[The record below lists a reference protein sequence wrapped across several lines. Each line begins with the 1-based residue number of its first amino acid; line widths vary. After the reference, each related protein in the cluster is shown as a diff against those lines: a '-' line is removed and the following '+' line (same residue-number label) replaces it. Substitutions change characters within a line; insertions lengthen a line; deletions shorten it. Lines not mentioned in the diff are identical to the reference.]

1 AFGIVA
7 AIGISAAAVAIS
19 LTIVLFRIIG
29 PKQTRFVAQIMAAVI
44 GAGFV
49 IGLQVAAILSTGTLS
64 RFSVLTSDAA
74 LSIAPEMDSPVWWPV
89 KALLGDGTALLS
101 LLAGSLILLGVTIAV
116 FAPRLGDDV
125 IKASAAAVPAGP
137 RADAGR
143 RFHTMSRQQALRW
156 KELLL
161 LRRDP
166 WLVSQTL
173 MQLLYLL
180 PPALMLWR
188 SFADSSVA
196 IVLITP
202 VIVMA
207 AGQLAGG
214 LAWLTISGEDAAD
227 LVATAPLPGRQVTR
241 AKIEVVLIV
250 IGAVC
255 APLVIPLAFVAPVQA
270 AVTAVGVMISAMSA
284 TAIQLW
290 FRVQARRSQFRRR
303 QTSSRLA
310 TFAEAFASIGWAAT
324 SGLALAIG
332 NRRGDGVGDA
342 GIVQGVASGLD
353 DTQFGLGPHRGQCMR
368 RRWRAQQVVAS
379 LHNDAANAAQLAGL
393 RQQLPGG
400 EEAMVLEVVRLHE
413 RRRGQRA
420 RAGSDRIEIEPGAA
434 GLVFRQDAFG
444 VVPGTGRGR
453 MHGGIGIEDAAPVG
467 VERLCALFSRQQA
480 QEVVVEGGIERPQ
493 PAEESPFE
501 FGAGAEKCVN
511 RMLKFW
517 DQPGG
522 LIAVD
527 GEDGL
532 RGGAEPA
539 AIRGEAVDADRFAP
553 SRVIVSAVAR
563 CVGRLHHDPRVH
575 GEDAAPA
582 DGAGR
587 EHPDHGLGVF
597 GGGGEQ
603 PGTRSIGN
611 LPVATTFTQEIA
623 RRRYTDRGQNQ
634 QQYQDQKASHG
645 PGGAVLPS

>member
-1 AFGIVA
+1 MNSNASLAWIARHEIRLAWRDWVAMLTAGRRGRARNVTVGLIIFAVFLHLPAYAVVGRFADIASTPDKTTLIVIASSILLAWALMLSQAMESVTRVFYSRADLDLIMSSPIPLNNVFSIRMAAIALTVTVMALLLAVPFVDVLIIGGGWRWLSAFGIVA

-324 SGLALAIG
+324 SGLALAVPILAIITG
-332 NRRGDGVGDA
+332 MLTAAMLAATWKISPR
-342 GIVQGVASGLD
+342 QG
-353 DTQFGLGPHRGQCMR
+353 
-368 RRWRAQQVVAS
+368 
-379 LHNDAANAAQLAGL
+379 
-393 RQQLPGG
+393 
-400 EEAMVLEVVRLHE
+400 
-413 RRRGQRA
+413 
-420 RAGSDRIEIEPGAA
+420 
-434 GLVFRQDAFG
+434 
-444 VVPGTGRGR
+444 
-453 MHGGIGIEDAAPVG
+453 
-467 VERLCALFSRQQA
+467 
-480 QEVVVEGGIERPQ
+480 
-493 PAEESPFE
+493 
-501 FGAGAEKCVN
+501 
-511 RMLKFW
+511 
-517 DQPGG
+517 
-522 LIAVD
+522 
-527 GEDGL
+527 
-532 RGGAEPA
+532 
-539 AIRGEAVDADRFAP
+539 
-553 SRVIVSAVAR
+553 
-563 CVGRLHHDPRVH
+563 
-575 GEDAAPA
+575 
-582 DGAGR
+582 
-587 EHPDHGLGVF
+587 
-597 GGGGEQ
+597 
-603 PGTRSIGN
+603 
-611 LPVATTFTQEIA
+611 
-623 RRRYTDRGQNQ
+623 
-634 QQYQDQKASHG
+634 
-645 PGGAVLPS
+645 